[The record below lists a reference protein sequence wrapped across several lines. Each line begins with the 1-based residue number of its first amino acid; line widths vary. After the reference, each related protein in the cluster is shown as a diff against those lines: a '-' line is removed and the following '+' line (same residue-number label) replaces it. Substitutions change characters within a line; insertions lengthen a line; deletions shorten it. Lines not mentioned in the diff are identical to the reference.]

1 VPLLNLHF
9 EHRFAART
17 FERKNR
23 WQELRR
29 RLLLSFTGP
38 ELVTPFAVRAVK

>member
-1 VPLLNLHF
+1 VTLPNVYF
-9 EHRFAART
+9 EHHLALRT

-38 ELVTPFAVRAVK
+38 ELAILFAIGAMK